1 MASASIRPGTTGVGI
16 AADLRVESCGFQ
28 SIMIFLLGASGYV
41 GGAFQRE
48 LVRRGLRHE
57 ALARATLDYSRF
69 RVLAEAL
76 KQHRPKLVIH
86 CGGFT
91 GKPNVDACETARSE
105 TILGN
110 IVLAQTVAQ
119 ACDAAG
125 VRLGAVSSG
134 CVYSGVKVR
143 KDDGTWTIRPDL
155 NAPDLAAP
163 LRSRSPTIRGFDESD
178 APNFTFEHGS
188 SFYSGTKAIAEKTL
202 LEFPTTYVWRLRMPF
217 EERDH
222 PRNYLS
228 KLQTYPKLYQNWNSL
243 SHLGDFVTAC
253 LQTWEA
259 DLPGG
264 AYNVVNSGYVST
276 REVVAL
282 IQKLRRP
289 GWEPDFWR
297 DDAEFYR
304 EAARAPRSNCLLES
318 EKLAQAGI
326 KLRNVETALV
336 DCIEHWKPAS

>member
-1 MASASIRPGTTGVGI
+1 
-16 AADLRVESCGFQ
+16 
-28 SIMIFLLGASGYV
+28 MIFLLGASGYV
-41 GGAFQRE
+41 GSAFQRE
-48 LVRRGLRHE
+48 LVRRGLPHE
-57 ALARATLDYSRF
+57 AISRVRLDYTNF
-69 RVLAEAL
+69 RTLVEAL

-134 CVYSGVKVR
+134 CIYSGAKVR
-143 KDDGTWTIRPDL
+143 PDDGTWTIRQDL
-155 NAPDLAAP
+155 NAPDLAGP
-163 LRSRSPTIRGFDESD
+163 LGSRSATIRGFSEDD
-178 APNFTFEHGS
+178 APNFTLENGS

-202 LEFPTTYVWRLRMPF
+202 LDFPTTYLWRLRIPF

-243 SHLGDFVTAC
+243 SHLGDFVSTC
-253 LQTWEA
+253 LEIWQA

-264 AYNVVNSGYVST
+264 PYNVVNPGYVST

-282 IQKLRRP
+282 IRKLRRP
-289 GWEPDFWR
+289 NWEPNFWR

-304 EAARAPRSNCLLES
+304 EGARAQRSNCLLES
-318 EKLAQAGI
+318 EKLARAGI
-326 KLRNVETALV
+326 KMRDVETALT
-336 DCIEHWKPAS
+336 DCLEHWKQNS